1 MVRDAPRGQQRDSQT
16 GGFGP
21 LFQFEAKDLPEHGF
35 PGKPHIQGAAQRSK
49 PFQPFQDGH
58 GVILILTEP
67 DAGIKYYPILG
78 QTGLDQ
84 PCQMFLKK
92 GQNSSTTFP

>member
-1 MVRDAPRGQQRDSQT
+1 M
-16 GGFGP
+16 
-21 LFQFEAKDLPEHGF
+21 FQFEAKDLPEHGF

-92 GQNSSTTFP
+92 GQNLLHHVPVAGFTCISRGLP